1 MMTDTFSKL
10 SVKLDRLSQL
20 LLLAVT
26 VLMYSVLG
34 MAIANSLFVTHIGA
48 KHLPQAFILIGLCSM
63 PAYAVFSQ
71 IVDRYSRPQLFR
83 YVLLISIGI
92 ILGLRLLLLQ
102 ESTYVYYVLLVAIF
116 FQWDFHNNV
125 LYPSLLTDYFTTLEY
140 KRYAPYIGIAQAVG
154 TLVGGG
160 LTTLLS
166 HYFRT
171 RDLLLFMP
179 VIFLI
184 GVVQLVYLE
193 RSQRRVNVGE
203 SAHSAGLIES
213 LRTFP
218 ELVRRY
224 PLVLF
229 LASSSFLLVIIYT
242 SSEFLWFSIY
252 GRHFGE
258 QALTSFLGSM
268 RIVISLVQV
277 AVIYGATRPLLKTL
291 GVAQMNP
298 VYPLTTLASFAG
310 LLSYFGLPAAIG
322 LHINGDALYK
332 GINLPVHQLNYNA
345 IPREFVGRIRSLS
358 DGVIYA
364 VGLTLA
370 GTLLWISETRLT
382 LIQIAWLVTGLSVLL
397 LLVRLPMGR
406 FYASGLEAMIRSDSL
421 DLDEFDLDPIQLTS
435 KSAAAVKDLLTD
447 GDRYSQIKG
456 LELAARMGQPDQFL
470 PEVEPLVVTSLA
482 SDSTFDSQVYE
493 HIIALF
499 SPSSSDLQAAFKTK
513 LLAPELRAFALE
525 VLLINQYVPDTK
537 DIQIWLSDPSED
549 IQILSRMAC
558 LIANSSTSSTS
569 ADYAVEHI
577 VLAHTAQQ
585 GDQNEAVSSSKTK
598 SAFTSN
604 KEAAATFWP
613 NPLTPRAARII
624 TRVVAYSRDP
634 RLAPL
639 IPNLVLT
646 QTSPDIVRTGLE
658 ALQPLTYKGDD
669 ATASMAH
676 SKLNHYDPMVKIA
689 ALDLL
694 RITGCD
700 GPLSAIGNCLGDAD
714 PRVRA
719 QAAKALAAY
728 GRSGVDLAKVNLN
741 DPRVEV
747 VNAAITAIGLVRS
760 RYAGNILFDYL
771 APSYALLSKT
781 RRWQAQIPTHVPSWQ
796 ALTVAIDD
804 YHDRLIQKVLYVL
817 SALGYARTVNAV
829 NRLLATNAQAE
840 LENAIEVLASL
851 NHRRFVLPLMPL
863 LEALVSSSEAE
874 AVSEEVSVT
883 PLWLKTKGYRLLLEA
898 LESSERWI
906 KSGALIALAMVPAT
920 LVNDPDPF
928 VKQVAS
934 QIFETTLP
942 AKTVMNRLLLLKT
955 VSLFKNLSLDELMLI
970 DESLDQTQVLAGT
983 TIFTE
988 GDLAAHLYII
998 AEGQVRLVKEI
1009 DGLKRSLRDLGKGD
1023 YFGEVALFDD
1033 APLWDGAIAQTDCI
1047 LLKLEKNQFLS
1058 LITQRPHMIL
1068 EICRFLS
1075 QRLRQTDHY
1084 RSENIPS
1091 IR

>member
-1 MMTDTFSKL
+1 MTTDTFPIL
-10 SVKLDRLSQL
+10 SFKLDRLSQL

-26 VLMYSVLG
+26 VLVYSVLG
-34 MAIANSLFVTHIGA
+34 MAIANSLFVTHVGA
-48 KHLPQAFILIGLCSM
+48 GHLPQAFILIGLCSM

-71 IVDRYSRPQLFR
+71 IVDSYSRPQLFR
-83 YVLLISIGI
+83 YVLLLSVVAI
-92 ILGLRLLLLQ
+92 IGLRLLLSQ
-102 ESTYVYYVLLVAIF
+102 ESTYAYYILLIAIF

-154 TLVGGG
+154 TLLGGG

-166 HYFRT
+166 QYFRT

-179 VIFLI
+179 VVFLI
-184 GVVQLVYLE
+184 GVAQLVYLE

-203 SAHSAGLIES
+203 SNQAVGIIES

-224 PLVLF
+224 PLALF

-252 GRHFGE
+252 GSHFGE
-258 QALTSFLGSM
+258 QALTGFLGGM

-310 LLSYFGLPAAIG
+310 LLSHFGLPAAIG
-322 LHINGDALYK
+322 LHVNGDALYK

-358 DGVIYA
+358 DGLIYA
-364 VGLTLA
+364 LGLTLA

-382 LIQIAWLVTGLSVLL
+382 LMQIAWLVAGLTVLL

-421 DLDEFDLDPIQLTS
+421 DLDEFDLYPIQLTPQ
-435 KSAAAVKDLLTD
+435 SATAVKDLLTD
-447 GDRYSQIKG
+447 GDRYSQLKG
-456 LELAARMGQPDQFL
+456 LELAARMDQPSQFL
-470 PEVEPLVVTSLA
+470 PEIEPLVAAGNS
-482 SDSTFDSQVYE
+482 SDSLPDSQVYE
-493 HIIALF
+493 QVIALF
-499 SPSSSDLQAAFKTK
+499 SPSEPELQATFKAK
-513 LLAPELRAFALE
+513 LQTPELRAFALE
-525 VLLINQYVPDTK
+525 VLLINQYVPDAK
-537 DIQIWLSDPSED
+537 DIQTWLSDPSEE
-549 IQILSRMAC
+549 IKILGRIAD
-558 LIANSSTSSTS
+558 LIVNAPSDSSNASVHTSGSDSSHTS
-569 ADYAVEHI
+569 G
-577 VLAHTAQQ
+577 HTSL
-585 GDQNEAVSSSKTK
+585 DQ
-598 SAFTSN
+598 
-604 KEAAATFWP
+604 WP
-613 NPLTPRAARII
+613 NPLTPKAARII
-624 TRVVAYSRDP
+624 TRVVAYSKNS
-634 RLAPL
+634 RLASL
-639 IPNLVLT
+639 IPDLVLT

-658 ALQPLTYKGDD
+658 ALQPLTYRGDD

-676 SKLNHYDPMVKIA
+676 SKLSHYDPMVKIA
-689 ALDLL
+689 ALELL
-694 RITGCD
+694 RISCCD
-700 GPLSAIGNCLGDAD
+700 QTLSAIGDCLSDDD
-714 PRVRA
+714 PRVRV

-728 GRSGVDLAKVNLN
+728 GRAGVDLAKASLN
-741 DPRVEV
+741 HPQVEV
-747 VNAAITAIGLVRS
+747 VNAAITAIGLVQS
-760 RYAGNILFDYL
+760 RYAGNVLFDYL

-781 RRWQAQIPTHVPSWQ
+781 RRWQSQIPSHAPSWQ
-796 ALTVAIDD
+796 ALAVAIDD

-817 SALGYARTVNAV
+817 SALGHARTVNAV

-851 NHRRFVLPLMPL
+851 NHRRFVIPLMPL
-863 LEALVSSSEAE
+863 LEALVSPAEAE
-874 AVSEEVSVT
+874 SAEAISEVT

-906 KSGALIALAMVPAT
+906 KSGALIALAMVPSA

-955 VSLFKNLSLDELMLI
+955 VSLFKNLSL
-970 DESLDQTQVLAGT
+970 
-983 TIFTE
+983 
-988 GDLAAHLYII
+988 
-998 AEGQVRLVKEI
+998 
-1009 DGLKRSLRDLGKGD
+1009 
-1023 YFGEVALFDD
+1023 
-1033 APLWDGAIAQTDCI
+1033 
-1047 LLKLEKNQFLS
+1047 
-1058 LITQRPHMIL
+1058 
-1068 EICRFLS
+1068 
-1075 QRLRQTDHY
+1075 
-1084 RSENIPS
+1084 
-1091 IR
+1091 

>member
-1 MMTDTFSKL
+1 MTTDTFPKL
-10 SVKLDRLSQL
+10 VKLDRLSQL

-26 VLMYSVLG
+26 VLIYSVLG
-34 MAIANSLFVTHIGA
+34 MAIANSLFVSHVGA

-83 YVLLISIGI
+83 YVLLISVGV

-102 ESTYVYYVLLVAIF
+102 ESAYAYYILLIAIF

-154 TLVGGG
+154 TLLGGG
-160 LTTLLS
+160 LTALLS

-179 VIFLI
+179 VVFLI
-184 GVVQLVYLE
+184 GVAQLIYLE

-203 SAHSAGLIES
+203 ANHSTGIIES

-224 PLVLF
+224 PLALF

-252 GRHFGE
+252 GSHFSE
-258 QALTSFLGSM
+258 QALTGFLGGM

-310 LLSYFGLPAAIG
+310 LLFHFGLPAAIG
-322 LHINGDALYK
+322 LHVNGDALYK

-358 DGVIYA
+358 DGLIYA

-370 GTLLWISETRLT
+370 GTLLWISETRLS
-382 LIQIAWLVTGLSVLL
+382 LVQVAWLVTGLTVLL

-421 DLDEFDLDPIQLTS
+421 DLDEFDLYPIQLTPQS
-435 KSAAAVKDLLTD
+435 TTAVKDLLTD

-456 LELAARMGQPDQFL
+456 LELAARMGHPDRFL
-470 PEVEPLVVTSLA
+470 LEVESIVVSSHA
-482 SDSTFDSQVYE
+482 SHSPPDSQVYE
-493 HIIALF
+493 HVIALF
-499 SPSSSDLQAAFKTK
+499 SHSSPELQATFSSK
-513 LLAPELRAFALE
+513 LQAPELRAFALE
-525 VLLINQYVPDTK
+525 ILLINHDIPAAK
-537 DIQIWLSDPSED
+537 DIKKWLADPHED
-549 IQILSRMAC
+549 MRILAKIAY
-558 LIANSSTSSTS
+558 LIANSSDSAQAS
-569 ADYAVEHI
+569 ADFVPHGAVEGI
-577 VLAHTAQQ
+577 E
-585 GDQNEAVSSSKTK
+585 EAD
-598 SAFTSN
+598 
-604 KEAAATFWP
+604 AAFWP
-613 NPLTPRAARII
+613 NPLTPKAARII
-624 TRVVAYSRDP
+624 TRVVAYSKEP

-639 IPNLVLT
+639 IPNVVLT

-658 ALQPLTYKGDD
+658 ALQPLTYRGDD
-669 ATASMAH
+669 ATAYMAQ
-676 SKLNHYDPMVKIA
+676 SKLNHYDPTVKIA
-689 ALDLL
+689 ALNLL
-694 RITGCD
+694 RINCCD
-700 GPLSAIGNCLGDAD
+700 QALPAIGDCLGDDD

-719 QAAKALAAY
+719 QAARALAAY
-728 GRSGVDLAKVNLN
+728 GRAGVDLAKASLN
-741 DPRVEV
+741 NTQVEV

-760 RYAGNILFDYL
+760 RYASNVLFDYL
-771 APSYALLSKT
+771 APSYALLSDT
-781 RRWQAQIPTHVPSWQ
+781 CRWQAQIPTQAPSWQ
-796 ALTVAIDD
+796 ALSVAIVD
-804 YHDRLIQKVLYVL
+804 YHSRLIQKVLYIL
-817 SALGYARTVNAV
+817 SALGHARTVNAV
-829 NRLLATNAQAE
+829 NRLLATNAQVE

-851 NHRRFVLPLMPL
+851 NHRRFVVPLMPL
-863 LEALVSSSEAE
+863 LEALVSPSTTES
-874 AVSEEVSVT
+874 VGEEISRVT
-883 PLWLKTKGYRLLLEA
+883 PIWLKTKGYRLLLEA
-898 LESSERWI
+898 LESNDRWI

-942 AKTVMNRLLLLKT
+942 AKTVMNRLLLLKS

-970 DESLDQTQVLAGT
+970 DENLDQTQVLAGA

-998 AEGQVRLVKEI
+998 AEGQVQLVKEI
-1009 DGLKRSLRDLGKGD
+1009 DGAKRSLRQIGKGD

-1033 APLWDGAIAQTDCI
+1033 APLWDGAIAQTDCT

-1084 RSENIPS
+1084 RLEKTTDMRPLLERQVDS
-1091 IR
+1091 